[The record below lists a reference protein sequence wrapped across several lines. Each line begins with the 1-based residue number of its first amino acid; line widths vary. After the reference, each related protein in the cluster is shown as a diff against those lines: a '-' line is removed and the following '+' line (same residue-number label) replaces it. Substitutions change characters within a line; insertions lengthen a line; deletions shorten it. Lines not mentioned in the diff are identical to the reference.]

1 MTKNI
6 FTKDDY
12 YLVANGLIDLAR
24 KAREEGGVTADQIA
38 EQQQVLSE
46 ICAEVFP
53 ERAGYYNSPRMSVS
67 QTAELV

>member
-53 ERAGYYNSPRMSVS
+53 EHTGYYSSLKTS
-67 QTAELV
+67 DGQTAELV